1 MNRDLPVPRG
11 NSSELQR
18 LPEALIAKMEAL
30 ARASKAPATVRS
42 YLTTWNRFQRW
53 CDQRG
58 LVAMPASGTTVAAFA
73 SDLDD
78 FAVSTISKMVA
89 GISEIHR
96 LSDEPSPS
104 DTREVRLVMQGLR
117 RTRGCAPRQKKPL
130 RVRQLKRICAVLPD
144 DLLGHRDRAL
154 LLLGFAAAL
163 RRSELVA
170 LEVVD
175 LEEME
180 EGLLVKIRR
189 SKTDQTSAGAVV
201 GVPFGSSLAT
211 CPVRAVRR
219 WLAEAGVTE
228 GPLLRPLGQQQKVG
242 VGPMS
247 GRTAC
252 RAVQRCVKRIGL
264 DPTHFGSHSLRAGLV
279 TEAAS
284 KGFGQLAISRQTR
297 HKSLS
302 ALAGYVRLGAVFEA
316 NVVAE
321 LGL

>member
-1 MNRDLPVPRG
+1 MTRDLPVPLRQ
-11 NSSELQR
+11 SPDLAALPDEL
-18 LPEALIAKMEAL
+18 IVKMEAL
-30 ARASKAPATVRS
+30 ARASKSPATVRS
-42 YLTTWNRFQRW
+42 YLATWDRFQRW
-53 CDQRG
+53 CALRG
-58 LVAMPASGTTVAAFA
+58 LSPLPASGTTVAAFA

-78 FAVSTISKMVA
+78 LAVSTIAKLIA

-96 LSDEPSPS
+96 LADLPSPA

-117 RTRGCAPRQKKPL
+117 RTRGRPPHQKKPL
-130 RVRQLKRICAVLPD
+130 RVRHLKRICAGLPD

-170 LEVVD
+170 LNVSD
-175 LEEME
+175 LEEVE
-180 EGLLVKIRR
+180 EGLLVRIPR
-189 SKTDQTSAGAVV
+189 SKTDQVGEGAVV
-201 GVPFGSSLAT
+201 GVPFGASLPT
-211 CPVRAVRR
+211 CPVRSMRR
-219 WLAEAGVTE
+219 WLAEAEVTD
-228 GPLLRPLGQQQKVG
+228 GAVFRPLGQEQQ
-242 VGPMS
+242 VGPGS
-247 GRTAC
+247 ITGRTAC

-264 DPTHFGSHSLRAGLV
+264 DPAEYGGHSLRAGLV